1 MEIGAAKAGWLP
13 RGDQTSLLVLL
24 HCSQGLEK
32 RVHPEETREIV
43 VRVLQAG
50 GTMPQRLDV
59 AVAMTR
65 ATGNKA

>member
-1 MEIGAAKAGWLP
+1 MEIGAANTGWLP

-43 VRVLQAG
+43 VRELQAG
-50 GTMPQRLDV
+50 TWRQRLDV

-65 ATGNKA
+65 ATGKKA